1 MNDSESGTTTPAYE
15 LLAPAGPAGP
25 FVFASPHS
33 GDHYP
38 ADFQAASPLAPLM
51 LRRSEDA
58 FIDRLFATAPAHGA
72 PLLRARWARVF
83 LDVNREPYEL
93 DPGMFEEPL
102 PAHANTSSLR
112 VASGLGTIARLVAE
126 GVEVYDRKLALT
138 EIEERLDRVYRP
150 YHARLGQ
157 LLQAARAAHG
167 RAILVD
173 CHSMPS
179 IPAPGDTDGGRR
191 RPDIVL
197 GDRFGTT
204 ASADFVDW
212 TRHAFRE
219 AGFVVARN
227 NPYAGGFTTHH
238 YGRPAEG
245 LHTLQI
251 EINRALYMDEVAIR
265 PSADF
270 AEIARGID
278 SVVARLVQY
287 EHEGRLAAE

>member
-1 MNDSESGTTTPAYE
+1 MSPPPFEVIQPARR
-15 LLAPAGPAGP
+15 AGP

-38 ADFQAASPLAPLM
+38 PAFVATSPLAPAM

-58 FIDRLFATAPAHGA
+58 FVDRLFASAAAAGA
-72 PLLRARWARVF
+72 PLIHARYARVF

-93 DPGMFEEPL
+93 DPAMFEEPL

-112 VASGLGTIARLVAE
+112 VAGGLGTIARVVAE
-126 GVEVYDRKLALT
+126 GAEVYGAKLALA
-138 EIEERLDRVYRP
+138 EIESRLELIYRP
-150 YHARLGQ
+150 YHEALAGLLRRARETAG
-157 LLQAARAAHG
+157 HG
-167 RAILVD
+167 FLID

-179 IPAPGDTDGGRR
+179 IGGPGDGDGGRR

-204 ASADFVDW
+204 TSAEFVEW
-212 TRHAFRE
+212 ARQAFRE

-245 LHTLQI
+245 QHALQI
-251 EINRALYMDEVAIR
+251 EINRALYMDEL
-265 PSADF
+265 
-270 AEIARGID
+270 EIAPNDGFDDVANRL
-278 SVVARLVQY
+278 SQVVARLVAFEP
-287 EHEGRLAAE
+287 EHRLAAE